1 MNSNQLLLFACLSL
15 FILSCKKDKGSD
27 TTPTPTPTPNP
38 SINPATLSIPV
49 SGAQVRASIS
59 FTGKKNVFPRLLYS
73 AAEIT
78 AIKSAAQSDQFAKP
92 TYDDIISRANAL
104 LSAPVL
110 DYGLDGAG
118 LRITNIHT
126 TCNDQIPYLVLAYQ
140 FTGDTRYAARCW
152 QQLDRMCNY
161 PDWGANRHFLDAGI
175 AAKGVALAMDGLQS
189 YLTAAQR
196 QRLYNAVK
204 SFVLQP
210 GKTQIET
217 GTGAW
222 KWYQS
227 TNNWNGICHGGM
239 IMASLASYEMDS
251 VFLGSVIALAA
262 NNMMSYIQTLNPDGA
277 SEEGMSYWSYG
288 LSNTYLAI
296 EAMKRVIGGTYGLTN
311 PEGIRKTGAFPYL
324 VSGPVGT
331 ATFGDD
337 YLYVGKNN
345 RFLSH
350 FWFSKFYQDATMA
363 KTHYDRCLSINS
375 SRTLKMNGWTDLLF
389 YDRALVTQGST
400 MTIPN
405 SGYVKGVEYGYL
417 FENTTDEMALYAGI
431 HAGNNNASHGHL
443 DAGSFF
449 IQALGETWAQGNLGL
464 ETPYPSDYF
473 TVTQPTYN
481 DAPTNAAI
489 NRGRFY
495 YYRVRTEAKNC
506 LVFNP
511 DARPEQN
518 PAGIA
523 TISNQS
529 NDNTGGFY
537 VLNMASPYSR
547 DVSSYKR
554 GIKLNRARQIITVQ
568 DEFIPS
574 ANSTVYWI
582 MHSPATDGAQ
592 VSTDGKILTMQ
603 KNGKTL
609 YAKIVSPVNATFS
622 VVDRSTTSINY
633 LSETLPIFSSIMAG
647 KNSVNTWYGKVQVKL
662 GGLQQGTSVAI
673 RIDFMPNLT
682 TSILPLSP
690 IDNWT
695 TAN

>member
-1 MNSNQLLLFACLSL
+1 MNIYRLLFSICIPLLLF
-15 FILSCKKDKGSD
+15 SCKKDAGGGA
-27 TTPTPTPTPNP
+27 TPTPTPTPNP
-38 SINPATLSIPV
+38 SINHASLSIPV

-59 FTGKKNVFPRLLYS
+59 FTGKTNVFPRLLYN
-73 AAEIT
+73 AAEIA

-92 TYDDIISRANAL
+92 TYDDIISRANTL
-104 LSAPVL
+104 LTAPIL

-118 LRITNIHT
+118 LRISNIHT
-126 TCNDQIPYLVLAYQ
+126 ACNDQIPYLVLAYQ
-140 FTGDTRYAARCW
+140 FTGDARYAARCW

-175 AAKGVALAMDGLQS
+175 AAKGVALAMDGLQT
-189 YLTAAQR
+189 YLTAAQK

-251 VFLGSVIALAA
+251 VFLGSVIAIAA
-262 NNMMSYIQTLNPDGA
+262 NNMMSYVQTLNPDGA

-288 LSNTYLAI
+288 LSNTYLAL

-375 SRTLKMNGWTDLLF
+375 SRTIKMNGWTDLLF

-405 SGYVKGVEYGYL
+405 AGYVKGVEYAYL
-417 FENTTDEMALYAGI
+417 FENTSDEMALYAGI

-473 TVTQPTYN
+473 TITQPAYS
-481 DAPTNAAI
+481 DAPTNAAT

-529 NDNTGGFY
+529 NDNIGGFY

-554 GIKLNRARQIITVQ
+554 GIKLNRNRQTIIVQ

-592 VSTDGKILTMQ
+592 VSTDGKTLTMQ

-622 VVDRSTTSINY
+622 VVERSTSSINY

-647 KNSVNTWYGKVQVKL
+647 KNSINTWYGKVQVKL
-662 GGLQQGTSVAI
+662 VGLQTGLPVAI
-673 RIDFMPNLT
+673 RIDFMPSLN
-682 TSILPLSP
+682 TSTLPLST